1 MSGGWLIILPSYLSP
16 LHESI
21 TLISQY
27 LMKKGNT
34 MIQSYGSWKS
44 PISAKMVAA
53 ASLRFGDICTD
64 GEEIYWLESRPA
76 EKGRNTIIRYT
87 EEKGIEELLL
97 APYNA
102 RSRVHEYGGGAFTVH
117 RGVIYFTNFEDNQ
130 VYRLIPGVEPT
141 PLTNE
146 PGMRFADLHI
156 DARRKRLVMVRED
169 HTHSEQQPVNTM
181 VELPLEPGQTSRVL
195 LSGNDFYS
203 NARISPDGSRM
214 CWLTWNHPQMPWDGT
229 ELWVAELDEGGK
241 VQHPRKIAGGKSES
255 VFQPQWSTDGVLYFV
270 SDRSG
275 WWNLYRR
282 MGECIEPVLE
292 MEAEFGLPQWVF
304 GMSTYDFLSEN
315 RVVACYTSD
324 GVWRLGEIDT
334 RQNQLIPIS
343 SDYTYLSQVTA
354 IPGGAILI
362 GASPAEPLSVLRYDA
377 HSNRFRVLRRSME
390 AAIAEQY
397 LSVPKAITF
406 PTDDGTPVYGF
417 YYPPKNDDAT
427 PPEDEK
433 PPLIVILHGGPTAA
447 TDVRLN
453 LKIQF
458 WTSRGFAVLDV
469 NYRGS
474 TGYGRHY
481 RELLTEQWG
490 IADVSDC
497 VSGARFLV
505 EQGQVDAGRLIIRGG
520 SAGGYT
526 VLAAL
531 AFHELFSAG
540 ACYYGV
546 SDLEILAKDTH
557 KFESRY
563 LDNLIGPYPQMKER
577 YRERSPIYA
586 VDKIS
591 APVIFFQGLE
601 DRVVPPEQTESMV
614 AAFRKR
620 GIPVAY
626 ASYPE
631 EGHGFRNAENVAH
644 SLNSEWYFY
653 SRIFSFDLPEGIAP
667 VRIEGMK

>member
-1 MSGGWLIILPSYLSP
+1 M
-16 LHESI
+16 
-21 TLISQY
+21 T
-27 LMKKGNT
+27 
-34 MIQSYGSWKS
+34 QSYGSWKS
-44 PISAKMVAA
+44 PISAEMVAA
-53 ASLRFGDICTD
+53 ASLRFGDICAD
-64 GEEIYWLESRPA
+64 GEEVYWLESRPA
-76 EKGRNTIIRYT
+76 EKGRNTIIRYS
-87 EEKGIEELLL
+87 EENGIEELLP

-117 RGVIYFTNFEDNQ
+117 RGVIYFNNFEDNQ
-130 VYRLIPGVEPT
+130 VYRLIPGEEPT

-146 PGMRFADLHI
+146 PGMRFADLHV

-169 HTHSEQQPVNTM
+169 HTHIGQQPVNTL
-181 VELPLEPGQTSRVL
+181 VELSLGLPGQPSRVL

-203 NARISPDGSRM
+203 NARISPDGSKI
-214 CWLTWNHPQMPWDGT
+214 CWLSWNHPQMPWDGT
-229 ELWVAELDEGGK
+229 ELWIAALDGRGN
-241 VQHPRKIAGGKSES
+241 VCQPRKIAGGVSES
-255 VFQPQWSTDGVLYFV
+255 VFQPRWSPQGGLYFV

-275 WWNLYRR
+275 WWNLYRW
-282 MGECIEPVLE
+282 MGESVDPVLE

-304 GMSTYDFLSEN
+304 GMSTYDFLSED
-315 RVVACYTSD
+315 RVIACFTSD
-324 GVWRLGEIDT
+324 GVWRLGKIDT
-334 RQNQLIPIS
+334 QQNKLTPIP
-343 SDYTYLSQVTA
+343 SDYTYLTQVTA
-354 IPGGAILI
+354 IPGGAIFI
-362 GASPAEPLSVLRYDA
+362 GASPMEPLSILRYDA
-377 HSNRFRVLRRSME
+377 HSSRFQVLRRSME
-390 AAIAEQY
+390 AEIAKRY
-397 LSVPKAITF
+397 LSTPEAITF
-406 PTDDGTPVYGF
+406 STDDGTSVHGF
-417 YYPPKNDDAT
+417 YYPPKNDDVI

-433 PPLIVILHGGPTAA
+433 PPLIVIMHGGPTAA

-474 TGYGRHY
+474 TGYGRQY

-490 IADVSDC
+490 IADVADC
-497 VSGARFLV
+497 VSGARFLA
-505 EQGQVDAGRLIIRGG
+505 EQRRVDARRLMIRGG

-531 AFHELFSAG
+531 AFHNLFSAG

-563 LDNLIGPYPQMKER
+563 LDKLIGPYPQTKSR

-591 APVIFFQGLE
+591 VPVIFFQGLE

-614 AAFRKR
+614 AALRQR

-626 ASYPE
+626 VAYPE
-631 EGHGFRNAENVAH
+631 EGHGFRNGENVAH

-653 SRIFSFDLPEGIAP
+653 SRIFRFDLPEGIAP

>member
-1 MSGGWLIILPSYLSP
+1 MAQPYGG
-16 LHESI
+16 
-21 TLISQY
+21 
-27 LMKKGNT
+27 
-34 MIQSYGSWKS
+34 WKS
-44 PISAKMVAA
+44 PISAKMVAS
-53 ASLRFGDICTD
+53 ASLRFGDICSD

-76 EKGRNTIIRYT
+76 EKGRNTIIRFSD
-87 EEKGIEELLL
+87 EKGMEELLPL
-97 APYNA
+97 PYNA

-130 VYRLIPGVEPT
+130 VYRFRPGEEPT
-141 PLTNE
+141 PLTSE
-146 PGMRFADLHI
+146 PGMRFADLHV
-156 DARRKRLVMVRED
+156 DARRSRLVMVRED
-169 HTHSEQQPVNTM
+169 HTRPGQQPVNTI
-181 VELPLEPGQTSRVL
+181 VALPLQPGQASRVL

-214 CWLTWNHPQMPWDGT
+214 CWLTWNHPNMPWDGT
-229 ELWVAELDEGGK
+229 ELWVAELDAAGK
-241 VQHPRKIAGGKSES
+241 PHQPRKIAGSESES
-255 VFQPQWSTDGVLYFV
+255 VFQPQWSPGGTLYFV

-282 MGECIEPVLE
+282 TGDTVEPISD

-304 GMSTYDFLSEN
+304 GMSTYGFLSED
-315 RVVACYTSD
+315 RMIACYTSD

-334 RQNQLIPIS
+334 RQKKLTPIPS
-343 SDYTYLSQVTA
+343 PYTYLTQVTA
-354 IPGGAILI
+354 LPGGAVMIA
-362 GASPAEPLSVLRYDA
+362 ASPTEPLSMVRYD
-377 HSNRFRVLRRSME
+377 SRRRDSRVLRRSME
-390 AAIAEQY
+390 SEIGQKY
-397 LSVPKAITF
+397 LSAPEAVTF
-406 PTDDGTPVYGF
+406 PTDDNTPVHGF
-417 YYPPKNDDAT
+417 YYPPQNDDMT
-427 PPEDEK
+427 PPADEK
-433 PPLIVILHGGPTAA
+433 PPLIVVMHGGPTTA

-458 WTSRGFAVLDV
+458 WTSRGFGVLDV

-474 TGYGRHY
+474 TGYSRHY
-481 RELLTEQWG
+481 RELLREQWG
-490 IADVSDC
+490 IADVADC
-497 VSGARFLV
+497 VAGARFLA
-505 EQGQVDAGRLIIRGG
+505 EQGRVDARRLIIRGG

-531 AFHELFSAG
+531 TFHDLFSAG

-546 SDLEILAKDTH
+546 SDLAVLARDTH

-563 LDNLIGPYPQMKER
+563 LDKLIGPYPEMKDR

-586 VDKIS
+586 VDNIT

-626 ASYPE
+626 VAYPE

-653 SRIFSFDLPEGIAP
+653 SRIFRFDLPERVEP
-667 VRIEGMK
+667 VEIEGMRKA